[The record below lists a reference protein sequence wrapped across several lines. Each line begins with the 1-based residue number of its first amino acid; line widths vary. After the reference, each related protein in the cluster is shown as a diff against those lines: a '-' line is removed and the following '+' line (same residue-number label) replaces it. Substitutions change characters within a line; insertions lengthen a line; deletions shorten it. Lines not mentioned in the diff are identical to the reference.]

1 MSKQYESA
9 YETIC
14 AQKYLKQCVVAL
26 NNNLQ
31 QAKKIF
37 VRGSFD
43 NVRNV
48 RSLYSS
54 LFAFGLITQLIV
66 FWKFFA
72 LPIMRLLM
80 FAIVHFFE
88 LCAPALRVS
97 FCFLVASFPLVFL
110 RLSLTNIMARL
121 ALFQRSCGKMNL

>member
-14 AQKYLKQCVVAL
+14 AQKHLKQCVVAL
-26 NNNLQ
+26 NNNLK

-37 VRGSFD
+37 VRESFD
-43 NVRNV
+43 NV

-72 LPIMRLLM
+72 VPIMRLLM
-80 FAIVHFFE
+80 FAIVHFFA

-110 RLSLTNIMARL
+110 RLSLMNIMARL